1 MGRDSSLVPDGL
13 PFRMGGGL
21 IRNNLGFGVYIGLD
35 EAGRLSIS
43 GSSGADQDRL
53 KGIEESKRL
62 ETVKK

>member
-1 MGRDSSLVPDGL
+1 MPDGL

-21 IRNNLGFGVYIGLD
+21 IRNNLGFGVCIGRN
-35 EAGRLSIS
+35 EEGRLSIS

-53 KGIEESKRL
+53 KGIEESKRF